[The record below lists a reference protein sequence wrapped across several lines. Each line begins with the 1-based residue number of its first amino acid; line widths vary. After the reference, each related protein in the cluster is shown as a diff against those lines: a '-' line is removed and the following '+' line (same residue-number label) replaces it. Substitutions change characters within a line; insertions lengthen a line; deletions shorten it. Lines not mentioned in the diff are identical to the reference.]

1 MRSQLLLGWSS
12 GSESLAPMIES
23 QSACPGG
30 NLVLSSMAQVVVVVP
45 AKLLAVTYS
54 KTSVAKAIWYSQS
67 QVCGLCQ
74 TKARWQ
80 EVDQSQVAVGSSGKW
95 QPKSLMV
102 VPPRRNCRRRQLP
115 GHRWPIRPRT
125 HNQGLQSIITIVIV
139 VRTIMDS
146 VIKGCLRFDNGDEG
160 QGSDHITDFWPPSP
174 LLGHNSKPNLV
185 WTKTF

>member
-1 MRSQLLLGWSS
+1 MCSQLLLGWSS

-30 NLVLSSMAQVVVVVP
+30 NLVLRSTAQVVVVVP

-54 KTSVAKAIWYSQS
+54 KTSVAKAIWFSQS

-102 VPPRRNCRRRQLP
+102 VAAQEKLSPPPTSGPSMAYQATHPQSRLAINHQHRHRR
-115 GHRWPIRPRT
+115 
-125 HNQGLQSIITIVIV
+125 HNHH
-139 VRTIMDS
+139 
-146 VIKGCLRFDNGDEG
+146 G
-160 QGSDHITDFWPPSP
+160 QRHQRLSE
-174 LLGHNSKPNLV
+174 V
-185 WTKTF
+185 